1 MFIKKVHLFLL
12 TALLLVGNVSAWG
25 TVAYEKVTNASSLV
39 TDGTGVYILAADV
52 SSTTHIATGF
62 SNKALSTVS
71 DGFMVNGDSIII
83 TTASPLEF
91 TLGGSSDGYTLSY
104 MSGNNSHLLG
114 FAGGNVADL
123 SSSTEEPTENKAKWT
138 FNSTDNSLYNVNTT
152 DRFLG
157 TGTSNSNIVF
167 KAYKSSTQHVYLY
180 KKQASI
186 TPTVLVSPAALDF
199 GNDIEQGASV
209 DAQTFTLAG
218 YGLTGAISIAAPNSG
233 FTVSPTSITPT
244 DGIISATDITVT
256 PVTSMTG
263 TFNGEIIISG
273 GGLVN
278 SSTVALT
285 MTVIPVVD
293 VTGVTLDK
301 SSLSL
306 TAGESATLTSTIA
319 PEEATN
325 KNVVWS
331 TSNSNVAKVS
341 GGVVTAVGVGSA
353 TITVTSVADGT
364 KSASCSI
371 TVSEAIPFG
380 KITSSRSD
388 WTGEYLL
395 VYETV
400 THAVAWTGVDAD
412 YCGVSVTIANNVIS
426 IVPTSAV
433 TLTMAT
439 VTDGYSV
446 KVNGGTN
453 NGKYIGMNS
462 DVNGLNFYVTSKLNT
477 ISYGTEMNIVSSSA
491 VLRYNSASNQQ
502 RFRYYKTDSYI
513 SQKAIQLYRKNYFP
527 LTISSVGWASL
538 YLPYAATIPT
548 GVQAYYASS
557 TDGENITLTEI
568 KGTIPAY
575 TGVVVRGTAGTYGFE
590 KSDVSPAALS
600 DNLLIGV
607 TAPKDTTHSTAYVL
621 AGVDPDDTNCI
632 LFKLYKNASD
642 ENDVT
647 LGAYKSYIPKSV
659 LPGSPDR
666 IRFIIADGNNT
677 TSIEAT
683 KANESAVK
691 FVENGQLFIKRNDV
705 VYDVMGRIVK

>member
-25 TVAYEKVTNASSLV
+25 EDVLAYTITFANGSSSSSSMSSSTKNSTVIADDGSRNYTTSTPFTINNGSCHYGGGNKDFIRIGSSGNAASLSIALSATGQVVTTKIVVNAKNYGGSGNANATLSVNSL
-39 TDGTGVYILAADV
+39 TAQTTSDEDAADY
-52 SSTTHIATGF
+52 TF
-62 SNKALSTVS
+62 SYAIPANITNITLNGSASIYIYSISVYTVS
-71 DGFMVNGDSIII
+71 DD
-83 TTASPLEF
+83 P
-91 TLGGSSDGYTLSY
+91 
-104 MSGNNSHLLG
+104 
-114 FAGGNVADL
+114 
-123 SSSTEEPTENKAKWT
+123 
-138 FNSTDNSLYNVNTT
+138 
-152 DRFLG
+152 
-157 TGTSNSNIVF
+157 IV
-167 KAYKSSTQHVYLY
+167 Y
-180 KKQASI
+180 
-186 TPTVLVSPAALDF
+186 VSPSSLDF

-218 YGLTGAISIAAPNSG
+218 YGLTGAISIAAPISG

-256 PVTSMTG
+256 PITSDDG
-263 TFNGEIIISG
+263 TFDGDITISD
-273 GGLVN
+273 GGLES
-278 SSTVALT
+278 SSTIALT
-285 MTVIPVVD
+285 MTVIPVVA
-293 VTGVTLDK
+293 VTGVTLDE

-306 TAGESATLTSTIA
+306 TAGESETLTATIA
-319 PEEATN
+319 PEGATN

-353 TITVTSVADGT
+353 TITVTSVADES
-364 KSASCSI
+364 KSSSCSI
-371 TVSEAIPFG
+371 TVLEAIPYG

-395 VYETV
+395 VYEAV
-400 THAVAWTGVDAD
+400 THAVAWTGAD
-412 YCGVSVTIANNVIS
+412 STNCGINVAISNNIIS
-426 IVPTSAV
+426 IVPNKAV
-433 TLTMAT
+433 SLFVGAITG
-439 VTDGYSV
+439 GYSIEV
-446 KVNGGTN
+446 SGGANTD
-453 NGKYIGMNS
+453 KYIGMKNNE
-462 DVNGLNFYVTSKLNT
+462 NGLKIESLAIVNSV
-477 ISYGTEMNIVSSSA
+477 SYGTAMNIVSSSA

-568 KGTIPAY
+568 TGTIPAY

-642 ENDVT
+642 NNDVT

-683 KANESAVK
+683 KVNESAVK
-691 FVENGQLFIKRNDV
+691 FVENGQLFIKRDDV